1 MNEHILIIEDDIDF
15 QKTLMIVL
23 KKQGYNVSGV
33 KNGMEAIEIIKD
45 NFFELIISDVRL
57 PGMDGIDLLLA
68 ISALQQEQNSKKI
81 MMSGYADKDAPIRA
95 IKLGVDDY
103 IKKPFKMEE
112 FLHSIEKNMNNYRLE
127 NEKEI
132 NIQTIKEFNLE
143 LVKNNE
149 LMNSVLSSLAEG
161 AFTVNEN
168 WELTHFNRMSE
179 LITGYSSEEV
189 LGRKC
194 SEIFKTDLCAEKCP
208 LQLAMEN
215 NKQIT
220 SVETYINNNMGNKIP
235 VLISASVIKNPN
247 GKIIGGVEVFRDI
260 SEQKKMTEEL
270 QKSKE
275 EIRKWG
281 EHLEQRVKERTLE
294 LEEAN
299 KKIQDTHSQLLQS
312 QKMESIGTMAS
323 GIAHNFNNIL
333 ASIRGYTEMAIED
346 TDKNSRTYGDLT
358 KVIKSV
364 ISAQKL
370 AQQMLIYSRTY
381 KDEAK
386 IISISSVLQE
396 VLSMFKASVKGTI
409 DIRENIDKNCGY
421 ILADTNQIQHVI
433 LNICTNS
440 LHSIDKP
447 DGFIDISLS
456 SIYVDTDFAAKH
468 TTLHKGEYVKISI
481 QDNGHGIDKDT
492 INRIFEPFFTTKE
505 VGKGTG
511 LGLSMVHGII
521 KGYGG
526 EITVESTV
534 GLETT
539 FNIYLP
545 KTKNA

>member
-103 IKKPFKMEE
+103 IKKPFKMKE

-149 LMNSVLSSLAEG
+149 LMNSILSSLAEG
-161 AFTVNEN
+161 VFTVNEN
-168 WELTHFNRMSE
+168 WEITHFNRMSE

-208 LQLAMEN
+208 IQLAIEN

-235 VLISASVIKNPN
+235 ILISASVIKNPN

-260 SEQKKMTEEL
+260 SEPKKMTEEL

-468 TTLHKGEYVKISI
+468 TALHKGEYVKISI
-481 QDNGHGIDKDT
+481 QDSGHGIDKDT